1 MLFKCHTSNLLIVF
15 FFFIICLPIQFNNLH
30 CGFKFMQPKKKRL
43 NIIYFDHTL
52 CYICVFSIGFIITNL
67 ISEFFVYMYNS
78 VDILD
83 ILILQPVPSDIVEAE
98 SQKQNNGMISE
109 SIF

>member
-1 MLFKCHTSNLLIVF
+1 
-15 FFFIICLPIQFNNLH
+15 
-30 CGFKFMQPKKKRL
+30 
-43 NIIYFDHTL
+43 
-52 CYICVFSIGFIITNL
+52 
-67 ISEFFVYMYNS
+67 MYNS

>member
-1 MLFKCHTSNLLIVF
+1 VVSNS
-15 FFFIICLPIQFNNLH
+15 CNQ
-30 CGFKFMQPKKKRL
+30 KKKRL